1 MIEKK
6 IISYEVLKTKIDLY
20 KSILNKESYN
30 YLLSLIN
37 LDSFCLNEN
46 ELSIYLKELN
56 IFKDII
62 LFNLYYSSFKLVNE
76 SVKYYNEKNTLNF
89 NIKNTP
95 ILLLDYISDT
105 PTLNLYNGFDIDSLE
120 ERKIYYLNKLERTKS
135 YLEMEEKKVNPYES
149 TSTSLYN
156 SSYAWLMKQT
166 DIINRLKSEIEKL
179 SNITDEDI
187 KKEIY
192 YNKLVI
198 ESRKMTL
205 NNFYSVV
212 GNIGFSDDFD
222 RFGKSI
228 KVKKLG
234 FANVIIQDNDTRKSD
249 F

>member
-6 IISYEVLKTKIDLY
+6 IISYEDLKNKIDLY
-20 KSILNKESYN
+20 KSILNKKSYN

-62 LFNLYYSSFKLVNE
+62 LFNLYYSSFKLVDE

-120 ERKIYYLNKLERTKS
+120 ERRIYYLNKLERTKS
-135 YLEMEEKKVNPYES
+135 YLEMEERKVNPYES

-156 SSYAWLMKQT
+156 SSYAWSMKQQ
-166 DIINRLKSEIEKL
+166 DIITRLKGEIERL
-179 SNITDEDI
+179 SNITDDDI
-187 KKEIY
+187 RSEI
-192 YNKLVI
+192 NFNQLII
-198 ESRKMTL
+198 ENRNRVLERFNSL
-205 NNFYSVV
+205 CSIDFNNDIDSLGRV
-212 GNIGFSDDFD
+212 
-222 RFGKSI
+222 K

-234 FANVIIQDNDTRKSD
+234 YANIVIQNNDIRKSD